1 MSKNK
6 KNVLLEGIYIK
17 MAKSHQLYS
26 EDKKTK
32 FEVRLQ
38 KLAKAWQK
46 RMEAPLQKRQKL
58 LALWAS
64 GFFDSGYQREH
75 MINLIDRGVFTIVPY
90 LVEGNPKLMVD
101 TLVANLRPWANTTQ
115 LSLNFLIE
123 KMNLAD
129 NVFIPAAIN
138 SMFGAGI
145 TRTFT
150 EFDRTVNIDNE
161 VIKSGTPVV
170 RVIDDVDYIG
180 DVVAK
185 TRQDYAYEGDIY
197 KLPTDYARELFSKY
211 ADDIMSDCKLTHDYS
226 PEKISNG
233 EWDLNRLSLR
243 EYTTFMDIYLYDEG
257 VTVTIMPEG
266 KSAKIL
272 RTVEEDGPGGS
283 PYDFLGYSFFP
294 GTTYPIPP
302 AWKWHDL
309 DVSMNILARTAREQ
323 AESQKDLLF
332 VPPGSKDL
340 GRDVKNAKNLDIL
353 VAGDTESI
361 KKESVGGVNPENY
374 TWLQFAN
381 EEFNKTGPSADI
393 MRGAGNSAPTL
404 GQEQL
409 VYANASRIVNNMYS
423 RWHKFMTSII
433 RKLAWKVWTD
443 PSVYIP
449 VIDKIP
455 GVGELPVVFS
465 QADKVGDYYDFVFD
479 IKEYS
484 SQRTS
489 PDMLYQKLMGFMT
502 QWVLPT
508 YQFAAQQGAQL
519 NVPEV
524 TKVLSNY
531 LGLTNLN
538 QFYRTVV
545 PDATDNVNY
554 TMQPSRGN
562 RPQGKNSQ
570 GQMNDTFGASEPSR
584 LANLSQ
590 QQNRTTIGTN
600 QETV

>member
-1 MSKNK
+1 MK
-6 KNVLLEGIYIK
+6 KTHE
-17 MAKSHQLYS
+17 LYQ
-26 EDKKTK
+26 EDKGQK

-64 GFFDSGYQREH
+64 GFFDLGYQREH
-75 MINLIDRGVFTIVPY
+75 MINLIDRGVYTIVPY
-90 LVEGNPKLMVD
+90 LIEGNPKLMVE

-115 LSLNFLIE
+115 LALNFLIQ

-129 NVFIPAAIN
+129 NVFIPVAIN

-150 EFDRTVNIDNE
+150 EFDRTVNIDDE
-161 VIKSGTPVV
+161 VIKSGIPVV

-180 DVVAK
+180 DVSAK
-185 TRQDYAYEGDIY
+185 SRQDYAFEGDIY
-197 KLPTDYARELFSKY
+197 KLPTAYAKQLFDKY
-211 ADDIMSDCKLTHDYS
+211 ADDIMPDCKLTSDYS

-243 EYTTFMDIYLYDEG
+243 DYTTFMDIYLYDEG

-266 KSAKIL
+266 SSAKIL
-272 RTVEEDGPGGS
+272 RTVEEDNPGES

-302 AWKWHDL
+302 AWKWHDI

-323 AESQKDLLF
+323 AESQKDILF
-332 VPPGSKDL
+332 VPPGNKDL
-340 GRDVKNAKNLDIL
+340 GKSVTNAKNLDVL
-353 VAGDTESI
+353 VAMNPEQLH
-361 KKESVGGVNPENY
+361 KESLGGVNPDNY
-374 TWLQFAN
+374 NWMQFA
-381 EEFNKTGPSADI
+381 EGQFTKSGASTDI
-393 MRGAGNSAPTL
+393 LGGRGASAPTL
-404 GQEQL
+404 GQEQMS
-409 VYANASRIVNNMYS
+409 YANASRIVNNMYT
-423 RWHKFMTSII
+423 RWHNFMTSVI

-443 PSVYIP
+443 PTVYIP

-465 QADKVGDYYDFVFD
+465 QADKVGDYYDFVFQ
-479 IKEYS
+479 IMPYS
-484 SQRTS
+484 TQRTS
-489 PDMLYQKLMGFMT
+489 PEVLYQKLMGFMG

-519 NVPEV
+519 DIPTV
-524 TKVLSNY
+524 TKILSDY
-531 LGLTNLN
+531 LGITNLN
-538 QFYRTVV
+538 QFYHTVI
-545 PDATDNVNY
+545 PDAMDGVGF
-554 TMQPSRGN
+554 TMQPIGKRGTGEE
-562 RPQGKNSQ
+562 RQNSF
-570 GQMNDTFGASEPSR
+570 GQLNDAFGASEPSR
-584 LANLSQ
+584 LANLNQ
-590 QQNRTTIGTN
+590 QQARTTDGGSN
-600 QETV
+600 LGAV